1 MIAET
6 VVTFS
11 ADVELIFCVPLI
23 TSSCSIESSTVVV
36 GTRTVVVRINRFLNS
51 ELRIVVLGMTT
62 VESSCSSELFEIVV
76 VVGADVVV
84 ARNRLLNRFPRE
96 TLRAV
101 VVVPFTESSRSS
113 ESLEIVVV
121 VGTVVVDRLRPLNLF
136 PVLKFRAVVVV
147 VAVVVSIS
155 SSEFAVEVEVLLVVV
170 TRKRLNRFPGTKM
183 RDVVVVGDVV

>member
-1 MIAET
+1 
-6 VVTFS
+6 
-11 ADVELIFCVPLI
+11 
-23 TSSCSIESSTVVV
+23 
-36 GTRTVVVRINRFLNS
+36 
-51 ELRIVVLGMTT
+51 MTT

-136 PVLKFRAVVVV
+136 PVLKFRAVVG